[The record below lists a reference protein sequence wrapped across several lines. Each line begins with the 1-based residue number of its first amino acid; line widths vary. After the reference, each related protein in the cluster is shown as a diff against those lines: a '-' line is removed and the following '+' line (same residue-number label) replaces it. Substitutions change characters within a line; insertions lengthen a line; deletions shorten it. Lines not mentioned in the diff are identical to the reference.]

1 MADNDKN
8 GTRENNDGSGDSAE
22 KHDSPEETNSQ
33 EGDNDEET
41 PRRKQVPQSD
51 TSRTSQDSSRTTKA
65 KSTADKERK
74 RRKQVPQ
81 SDKSSASQDP
91 SRTTKAKST
100 AEKMQKSDDKPRH
113 TNYTLWHLG
122 SIVLV
127 TVLAIAV
134 GRATV
139 LYMYPSDDDVSERA
153 NPNFDFAKIYEL
165 GLQRLEGRFK
175 KQTPRFWKTLRNRG
189 LAHLKRVQ
197 PTQPLV
203 LMLGA
208 PPSAHTWV
216 SCFVKKLAKI
226 LDPEH
231 ENGLTVINGKD
242 YISSVGDK
250 AKEELDNTLKET
262 LQSGHRAAV
271 VCDLQL
277 LPPPSPVLFHSY
289 CDNDNAPYKHVAI
302 LFTVRLPHEPDPAL
316 DPVRREGLVEEFLSQ
331 VWSDERG
338 YNIDAVSAL
347 LSRIADTVVVLNGEE
362 EQDIETVCGS
372 NV

>member
-1 MADNDKN
+1 MADKHKN

-22 KHDSPEETNSQ
+22 EHESSVEINSQ
-33 EGDNDEET
+33 EDDNAEE
-41 PRRKQVPQSD
+41 S
-51 TSRTSQDSSRTTKA
+51 STSQDSVRTTE
-65 KSTADKERK
+65 DE
-74 RRKQVPQ
+74 
-81 SDKSSASQDP
+81 SS
-91 SRTTKAKST
+91 
-100 AEKMQKSDDKPRH
+100 AEKMQEFDDTPH
-113 TNYTLWHLG
+113 TDTLRYLG

-127 TVLAIAV
+127 IVLAIAV
-134 GRATV
+134 GAA
-139 LYMYPSDDDVSERA
+139 LYPSDDDVSERA
-153 NPNFDFAKIYEL
+153 NPNLDFAKIYEL
-165 GLQRLEGRFK
+165 GLQRLEGSLK
-175 KQTPRFWKTLRNRG
+175 NQTPRFWKTLRNRG
-189 LAHLKRVQ
+189 LAHLKRV
-197 PTQPLV
+197 PPRQPLV
-203 LMLGA
+203 LMLVA
-208 PPSAHTWV
+208 PPSAQTWV
-216 SCFVKKLAKI
+216 NCFVKKLAKI

-231 ENGLTVINGKD
+231 EDYLAVISGED

-316 DPVRREGLVEEFLSQ
+316 DPVRREGLVEKFLSQ
-331 VWSDERG
+331 VWSDEREHDI
-338 YNIDAVSAL
+338 NAVSAL
-347 LSRIADTVVVLNGEE
+347 SSRITDTVVVLNSEE

>member
-8 GTRENNDGSGDSAE
+8 GTRENNDVSGDSAE
-22 KHDSPEETNSQ
+22 GHDSPEEMNSQ

-51 TSRTSQDSSRTTKA
+51 KSRTSQDSSGTTKA
-65 KSTADKERK
+65 KSTAEKERK

-91 SRTTKAKST
+91 SRTTKAKLT
-100 AEKMQKSDDKPRH
+100 AEKMQKSDDKQRH
-113 TNYTLWHLG
+113 TYTLWYLG

-134 GRATV
+134 GRAAA
-139 LYMYPSDDDVSERA
+139 LYMYPSDYDVSERA
-153 NPNFDFAKIYEL
+153 NPNFAKIYEL
-165 GLQRLEGRFK
+165 GLQRLEGSFK
-175 KQTPRFWKTLRNRG
+175 NQTPRFWKTLRNRG

-203 LMLGA
+203 LMLVA

-216 SCFVKKLAKI
+216 NCFVKKLAKI
-226 LDPEH
+226 LDLEH
-231 ENGLTVINGKD
+231 ENGLSVINGKD

-250 AKEELDNTLKET
+250 AKEDLDNKLKET

-302 LFTVRLPHEPDPAL
+302 LFTVC
-316 DPVRREGLVEEFLSQ
+316 VKG
-331 VWSDERG
+331 G
-338 YNIDAVSAL
+338 
-347 LSRIADTVVVLNGEE
+347 
-362 EQDIETVCGS
+362 
-372 NV
+372 